1 MQMKPNLL
9 YDELLEIAKSLGY
22 KIRKETGNFKSGNC
36 IIKQENLIILNK
48 FGSLSSFNKTIATA
62 IKSKG
67 DTDIFIKPQ
76 IREFIDGVSEDP
88 NLFTITEETIQK

>member
-1 MQMKPNLL
+1 MQVKPNHL
-9 YDELLEIAKSLGY
+9 YEELSELAKLLGY
-22 KIRKETGNFKSGNC
+22 KIRKETGDFKSGNC

-48 FGSLSSFNKTIATA
+48 FGSVSSFNKTIAAA

-76 IREFIDGVSEDP
+76 LREFIESISAEND
-88 NLFTITEETIQK
+88 NLFTITEKV